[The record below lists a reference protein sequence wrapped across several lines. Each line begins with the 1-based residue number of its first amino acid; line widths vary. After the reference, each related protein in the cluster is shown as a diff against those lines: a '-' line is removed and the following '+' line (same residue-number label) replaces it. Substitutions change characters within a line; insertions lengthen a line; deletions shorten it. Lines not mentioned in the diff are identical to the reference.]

1 MYLLHKISDTE
12 YATLDDV
19 YRIKLNPD
27 PWQRPEGPLPP
38 TWLVMRA
45 TYDPRHHLTIR
56 EVRTF
61 SEARKVI
68 DADMAGPVFQPDKID
83 NTGRPACRWC
93 DTFSQ
98 DMWMMHHVTAVGC
111 RLCRTE
117 IDVLRQV
124 TQYV

>member
-19 YRIKLNPD
+19 YRIRLNPD

-38 TWLVMRA
+38 TWLVLRA
-45 TYDPRHHLTIR
+45 TYDPRYHQTIR

-61 SEARKVI
+61 AEARTVI
-68 DADMAGPVFQPDKID
+68 DADMAGAVFQPDKID

-93 DTFSQ
+93 DTFREDVWTIQ
-98 DMWMMHHVTAVGC
+98 NVTVGC
-111 RLCRTE
+111 RLCRME
-117 IDVLRQV
+117 IDVTLEV
-124 TQYV
+124 AQYV

>member
-1 MYLLHKISDTE
+1 MYLLHKISDSE

-19 YRIKLNPD
+19 YRIRLNPD

-45 TYDPRHHLTIR
+45 TYDPRYHSTIR

-61 SEARKVI
+61 AEARTVI
-68 DADMAGPVFQPDKID
+68 DADMAGAVFQPDKID
-83 NTGRPACRWC
+83 NTGRAACRWC
-93 DTFSQ
+93 DTFRD
-98 DMWMMHHVTAVGC
+98 DMWTVMSVTVGC

-117 IDVLRQV
+117 IDMMREVA
-124 TQYV
+124 QYV